1 MAAETDSAI
10 LIGLH
15 AQTGEPIHVERGFLA
30 ATHTHIRGRTGA
42 GKTSRAMLPLI
53 LQLMG
58 HEPRDGGPPESIFI
72 FDLGGDRGLFHCV
85 RDAARH
91 AGRVF
96 RFLSLN
102 ADDDWHYFDP
112 FQAAS
117 KRREQIIDLA
127 EMLIEAFS
135 MEYGPIY
142 GGQYFTQQDL
152 RALLRVAE
160 HLVKQKSAATDVTI
174 DDIAR
179 FLEKNQKRIP
189 DSDQIRAMF
198 DFLCQ
203 YPQLK
208 PHLAPSREEVIDLK
222 RVLENGEVVYFFL
235 PTIGKT
241 ITVRPIAGLALY
253 SLQQLAMRRPEEG
266 LPPRRAWVFI
276 DEFQSIAG
284 RSFENF
290 LVQCRKF
297 QMSLFLC
304 HQSLDQLETKD
315 STLDQI
321 VAKNTS
327 LRMFFTAEGQDEIDE
342 LQAMS
347 RTARVI
353 LHGTTT
359 QRSEQETTGNMRGF
373 AYTRSHI
380 DSSTRSSTASSA
392 QSVGKSVGTNE
403 REQIMPELEVNE
415 IQEVSATDGQYFL
428 VVNTGNGHMQPTPVQ
443 GLHLLLPASHLRA
456 SQLPLPKRPNPTT
469 TGDSLPASGEGTA
482 ETVEPVNSQLSNPPR
497 DPERQ
502 TKLAELWR
510 AVEATLECAALAI
523 VPKRQ

>member
-1 MAAETDSAI
+1 MATTSESAI
-10 LIGLH
+10 LIGLQ
-15 AQTGEPIHVERGFLA
+15 AETGEPIHVDRGFLA
-30 ATHTHIRGRTGA
+30 STHTHIRGRTGA
-42 GKTSRAMLPLI
+42 GKTSRAILPLI

-58 HEPRDGGPPESIFI
+58 HAPSDGPPESIFI

-142 GGQYFTQQDL
+142 GGQYFTQQNL

-160 HLVKQKSAATDVTI
+160 HLVKQKSSATDVTI

-222 RVLENGEVVYFFL
+222 RALENGEVIYFFL

-266 LPPRRAWVFI
+266 LPSRRAWVFI

-297 QMSLFLC
+297 QMSMFLC
-304 HQSLDQLETKD
+304 HQSLDQLKTKD

-347 RTARVI
+347 RTTRVI
-353 LHGTTT
+353 LHGKTT
-359 QRSEQETTGNMRGF
+359 QRSEQETKGNTRGYAF
-373 AYTRSHI
+373 TVSQFNAATN
-380 DSSTRSSTASSA
+380 SSA
-392 QSVGKSVGTNE
+392 VSSSQSRGESVGMNE

-415 IQEVSATDGQYFL
+415 IQDVSATDGQYFL
-428 VVNTGNGHMQPTPVQ
+428 VVNTGNGHMQPTAVQ
-443 GLHLLLPASHLRA
+443 GLHLLLPASHFRA
-456 SQLPLPKRPNPTT
+456 ANMPLPKRPNTPSAGDTPEAIESIDKETAPAVPT
-469 TGDSLPASGEGTA
+469 PAT
-482 ETVEPVNSQLSNPPR
+482 PPR
-497 DPERQ
+497 DPDRQ
-502 TKLAELWR
+502 QRLTQLWQ
-510 AVEATLECAALAI
+510 AVEATLQWADLPI